1 MEPLRASAGASRPRP
16 KARAVRAKVQSD
28 SVLHLGSEDS
38 NLIASSRTSGE
49 TFHSALTDQDV
60 KQAASSQG
68 LPASSAVGN
77 DSIHMGGSPAV
88 SPRLSEPRGHSIS
101 KSPSRN
107 GARDLYDD
115 RLGTSSPAR
124 PQSASSPMPGPSSV
138 ISSFV
143 PTQHSIPPVA
153 APVKTERKAGRVEP
167 KQAEQPSLQRHK
179 IKASRPSADEFLR
192 KRDKDNDAYFTRPG
206 RASKPVMLREGSQ
219 EGSELDTDVDGMY
232 AGGYSDRSDDEE
244 EDDGFGQ
251 SRRRRRSSNKHRL
264 KPGSQLPQWVKNQP
278 SRAMVDTQESDERS
292 LELDGLNQSQ
302 SSISSAGRRKRRRV
316 RVNDS
321 DRRSASL
328 TPPPPLDAALR
339 REVALLVEKEL
350 LGGLRENADVS
361 DESDPGSRGN
371 TAQMASRVGELDL
384 SEAQINGLHPDLA
397 MHYRGARAH
406 EVRARAAQE
415 EQRKA
420 KEREERMRHEREQ
433 LEEARKNKEAEAA
446 SNRQPFGEVIALSDS
461 DDNVQ
466 KISQHA
472 ASTQDAGSDS
482 EVEMFFAPPPPS
494 ARTSRGASALAS
506 RTPQSGVASGS
517 VAPIASPASGS
528 APRRSSRRRN
538 ATSTT
543 RQDCDSDAIEITQ
556 VRTQSSSVAL
566 SQSQSQARRRKEA
579 MTASANSAAEQP
591 PTPVLQTQNEA
602 AEGGEEERL
611 TVNLRGSSDASLT
624 MSIRTKPSTKIGRL
638 LDHALN
644 TWGAHFCPDANRSKA
659 RVVYDGE
666 TLSREDTVMGAGIE
680 DDDMLDVRL

>member
-1 MEPLRASAGASRPRP
+1 
-16 KARAVRAKVQSD
+16 
-28 SVLHLGSEDS
+28 
-38 NLIASSRTSGE
+38 
-49 TFHSALTDQDV
+49 
-60 KQAASSQG
+60 
-68 LPASSAVGN
+68 
-77 DSIHMGGSPAV
+77 
-88 SPRLSEPRGHSIS
+88 
-101 KSPSRN
+101 
-107 GARDLYDD
+107 
-115 RLGTSSPAR
+115 
-124 PQSASSPMPGPSSV
+124 MPGASSV

-167 KQAEQPSLQRHK
+167 NQAEQTPLHRLK
-179 IKASRPSADEFLR
+179 IKASRPSADEALR

-206 RASKPVMLREGSQ
+206 RASKPVVLREGSQEGSELDTDVDGRATKPVVLREGSQ

-232 AGGYSDRSDDEE
+232 ARGYSDRSDDRSDDEE
-244 EDDGFGQ
+244 EDDRFGRP
-251 SRRRRRSSNKHRL
+251 RRRRRSSNKHRL

-316 RVNDS
+316 RVNGS
-321 DRRSASL
+321 DRRSVSL

-350 LGGLRENADVS
+350 LGGLRENADLS

-397 MHYRGARAH
+397 MHCRGARAH
-406 EVRARAAQE
+406 EVRAKAAQE

-420 KEREERMRHEREQ
+420 KEREERMRREREQ
-433 LEEARKNKEAEAA
+433 FEQARKNKEAEAA
-446 SNRQPFGEVIALSDS
+446 SKRQPFGEVIVLSDS

-482 EVEMFFAPPPPS
+482 EVEMLFAPPPPS
-494 ARTSRGASALAS
+494 ARTSRGAPALAS
-506 RTPQSGVASGS
+506 KTPQIGVASGS
-517 VAPIASPASGS
+517 AAPITSPASGS
-528 APRRSSRRRN
+528 TPRRSSRQRN
-538 ATSTT
+538 AAPTP
-543 RQDCDSDAIEITQ
+543 REDGDSDAIEITQ

-579 MTASANSAAEQP
+579 MTASANSAAKQP
-591 PTPVLQTQNEA
+591 PTPILQTQNEA
-602 AEGGEEERL
+602 AEGDEEERL
-611 TVNLRGSSDASLT
+611 TVNLRGSSDTSLT

-644 TWGAHFCPDANRSKA
+644 TWGARFCPAADRSKA

-680 DDDMLDVRL
+680 EDDMLDVRL